1 MLTPAGLVIA
11 LVISAPA
18 LWDASNGSLG
28 MGAALVRLLAAFVLV
43 AIGTAVLRKIMAPS
57 PPAVA
62 SRSTTGRVNAERP
75 PGPSPRRRLRLRWES
90 RHPAYRCVHLC

>member
-57 PPAVA
+57 PPAV
-62 SRSTTGRVNAERP
+62 RSVDDGSVNADAQH
-75 PGPSPRRRLRLRWES
+75 GRRRDD
-90 RHPAYRCVHLC
+90 V

>member
-11 LVISAPA
+11 LLISAPA

-43 AIGTAVLRKIMAPS
+43 AIGTAVLRKVMAPRARRS
-57 PPAVA
+57 SA
-62 SRSTTGRVNAERP
+62 RSTTGRSTRTPARP
-75 PGPSPRRRLRLRWES
+75 PPRRRLSSAGSS
-90 RHPAYRCVHLC
+90 RHPAYLCVHLC